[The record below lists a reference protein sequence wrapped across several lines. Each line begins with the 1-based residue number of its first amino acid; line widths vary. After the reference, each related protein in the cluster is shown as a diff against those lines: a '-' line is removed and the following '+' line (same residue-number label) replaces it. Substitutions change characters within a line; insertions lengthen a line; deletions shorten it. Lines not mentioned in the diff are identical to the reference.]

1 MAEDQAKINE
11 FARLTNRYT
20 ELKDIVKDL
29 EVRLQSAH
37 PHRPDIAAL
46 LLWLIAPL
54 YSSPRLPQKERENI
68 EDASNEV
75 MLADDSD
82 DAGIKIKVGRK
93 LILSSFSNAS
103 FQPIP
108 PPPPQIG
115 DVYLAMEQDAA
126 EAHIE
131 KKKEKIE
138 KRFGDLKG
146 ELDTTVARMKELR
159 VSLYAKFG
167 KSINL
172 EFEED

>member
-1 MAEDQAKINE
+1 
-11 FARLTNRYT
+11 
-20 ELKDIVKDL
+20 
-29 EVRLQSAH
+29 
-37 PHRPDIAAL
+37 
-46 LLWLIAPL
+46 
-54 YSSPRLPQKERENI
+54 
-68 EDASNEV
+68 

-103 FQPIP
+103 FQPI